1 MHGNCLKLDFAHGI
15 LILDF
20 YAPMRERKAPMQQ
33 TMHSPANDRRT
44 LKRTGWAL
52 FILSPFLLLLIL
64 SLAAGHSVLDAY
76 PVWSDELCFWRT
88 LYSWDEAG
96 MATGYYGMHEQI
108 APIGTMGTSGIGPI
122 LLYGWFVKLFGL
134 SHNTIMLANAVWC
147 SAAAAV
153 FCLLRKPRFSVS
165 LLMSGIMMAY
175 APIILYAATSMT
187 QWFNY
192 ALVLLYIT
200 FLLGYQERRKGWLL
214 VLCVLTIVLGALYR
228 PMYCLLFLPVLLLYC
243 RYQFNWRMLGFGI
256 PALVISLICCYVA
269 MQTAAPYAS
278 GFVYHLLRAD
288 SLTIAWHMLLSHT
301 KSNLIDYFVRA
312 SGSPM
317 QDAFRYLYCGITGLC
332 LVSSFI
338 RTDRTETGR
347 LCLRAGYRGPIMSCF
362 LLLIAAYGFTMV
374 FYEAN
379 DWADLRQL
387 APYLWLVAAYLIAR
401 HRRVIPLA
409 TLAGCAVSLALLIA
423 QPEGV
428 FTDTNRFAVPAAS
441 QHLPAVTETIV
452 FDENA
457 ADPFE
462 NTVRVDVY
470 DYELLRQLDPALG
483 LQYGWFT
490 TDTVEKSRWVLT
502 DKLKCP
508 ITGYENVLE
517 TPDFKVYRHIEE
529 D

>member
-1 MHGNCLKLDFAHGI
+1 
-15 LILDF
+15 
-20 YAPMRERKAPMQQ
+20 MQQ
-33 TMHSPANDRRT
+33 TMQTPGSGHRA
-44 LKRTGWAL
+44 LQRTGWAIL
-52 FILSPFLLLLIL
+52 ILSPFLLLVLL
-64 SLAAGHSVLDAY
+64 SLAVGHNVLDAY
-76 PVWSDELCFWRT
+76 PVWLDELCFWRT
-88 LYSWDEAG
+88 LYSWNEMG
-96 MATGYYGMHEQI
+96 MATGYYGMYEQI
-108 APIGTMGTSGIGPI
+108 APIGTMGTSGIGPL
-122 LLYGWFVKLFGL
+122 LLYGGFVKLFGL
-134 SHNTIMLANAVWC
+134 SHHTIMLANATWC
-147 SAAAAV
+147 SVAAAV
-153 FCLLRKPRFSVS
+153 FCALRKPKLSVS

-175 APIILYAATSMT
+175 APIVLYAYTSMT

-200 FLLGYQERRKGWLL
+200 FLLGYQERRRVWLL

-228 PMYCLLFLPVLLLYC
+228 PMYCLLFLPLMLLFC
-243 RYQFNWRMLGFGI
+243 RYQFNLRMLGFGAG
-256 PALVISLICCYVA
+256 ALAISVGCCYLA
-269 MQTAAPYAS
+269 MQTAAPHAS

-288 SLTIAWHMLLSHT
+288 SLATAWRMLLSHT

-312 SGSPM
+312 KGSPM

-332 LVSSFI
+332 LISAFV
-338 RTDRTETGR
+338 RTDRNEQGR
-347 LCLRAGYRGPIMSCF
+347 LCLRAGYRGSIMSCF
-362 LLLIAAYGFTMV
+362 VLLLAAYGFTML

-401 HRRVIPLA
+401 HRRVIPIC

-428 FTDTNRFAVPAAS
+428 FVDANRFAVPQASEHLAAVA
-441 QHLPAVTETIV
+441 QTIEY
-452 FDENA
+452 DENA
-457 ADPFE
+457 TDPFA

-470 DYELLRQLDPALG
+470 NYELMRQLHPGLG
-483 LQYGWFT
+483 LQCGWFT

-508 ITGYENVLE
+508 VTGYENVLE
-517 TPDFKVYRHIEE
+517 TPDYKVYRHIKE

>member
-1 MHGNCLKLDFAHGI
+1 MDVMTMQNSGA
-15 LILDF
+15 
-20 YAPMRERKAPMQQ
+20 ER
-33 TMHSPANDRRT
+33 RV
-44 LKRTGWAL
+44 LKRLGWAL
-52 FILSPFLLLLIL
+52 LILSPFLLLTVL
-64 SLAAGHSVLDAY
+64 SLVMGHNVLDAY

-108 APIGTMGTSGIGPI
+108 APIGTMGTHGIGPL

-134 SHNTIMLANAVWC
+134 SHSAIMLANALWC
-147 SAAAAV
+147 SVAAGV
-153 FCLLRKPRFSVS
+153 FCALRKPRFSVS
-165 LLMSGIMMAY
+165 LLMTGIMMAY
-175 APIILYAATSMT
+175 APIILYASTSMT

-200 FLLGYQERRKGWLL
+200 FLLGYQERRKIWLL
-214 VLCVLTIVLGALYR
+214 ALCTLTIILGALYR
-228 PMYCLLFLPVLLLYC
+228 PMYCLLFLPLLLLFC
-243 RYQFNWRMLGFGI
+243 RYQFNVRMISFGV
-256 PALVISLICCYVA
+256 PALLISLLCCYLS
-269 MQTAAPYAS
+269 MQTAAPHAS
-278 GFVYHLLRAD
+278 GFVYHFIRAENV
-288 SLTIAWHMLLSHT
+288 STAWHMLLSHT
-301 KSNLIDYFVRA
+301 KSNLIDYFIRA
-312 SGSPM
+312 KGSPM
-317 QDAFRYLYCGITGLC
+317 QDAFRYLYCGITVLC
-332 LVSSFI
+332 LISSFI
-338 RTDRTETGR
+338 RTDKNENGR
-347 LCLRAGYRGPIMSCF
+347 LCLRTGYRGSIMSCF
-362 LLLIAAYGFTMV
+362 LLLTGAFGFTML

-409 TLAGCAVSLALLIA
+409 TLAGCAVSVALLIA

-428 FTDTNRFAVPAAS
+428 FTDTNRFAVPTAS
-441 QHLPAVTETIV
+441 EHLPAVVETIC
-452 FDENA
+452 FDET
-457 ADPFE
+457 ADTPFD

-517 TPDFKVYRHIEE
+517 TPDYKVYRRLEE

>member
-1 MHGNCLKLDFAHGI
+1 MTMQTSAS
-15 LILDF
+15 
-20 YAPMRERKAPMQQ
+20 ERR
-33 TMHSPANDRRT
+33 HLRRI
-44 LKRTGWAL
+44 GWAL
-52 FILSPFLLLLIL
+52 FILSPFLLLAVL
-64 SLAAGHSVLDAY
+64 SLAVGHSVLDAY

-108 APIGTMGTSGIGPI
+108 APIGTMGTYGIGPL

-134 SHNTIMLANAVWC
+134 SHNTILLSNALWC
-147 SAAAAV
+147 SLAAAV

-175 APIILYAATSMT
+175 APIILYAYTSMT
-187 QWFNY
+187 QVFNY
-192 ALVLLYIT
+192 ALVLFYIT
-200 FLLGYQERRKGWLL
+200 FLLGYQERRKVWLL

-228 PMYCLLFLPVLLLYC
+228 PMYCLLFLPLMLLFC
-243 RYQFNWRMLGFGI
+243 RYRFNLRMVSFAI
-256 PALVISLICCYVA
+256 PALIICFLCCYLA
-269 MQTAAPYAS
+269 MQTAAPHAS
-278 GFVYHLLRAD
+278 GFLYHLFRAD
-288 SLTIAWHMLLSHT
+288 DLTTAWHMLLSHT
-301 KSNLIDYFVRA
+301 KSNLIDYFIRA
-312 SGSPM
+312 TGSPM
-317 QDAFRYLYCGITGLC
+317 QDAFRYLYCGITVLC
-332 LVSSFI
+332 LISAFI
-338 RTDRTETGR
+338 RTDKDENGR
-347 LCLRAGYRGPIMSCF
+347 LCLRTGYRGPIMSCF
-362 LLLIAAYGFTMV
+362 LLLMAAFGFTML

-387 APYLWLVAAYLIAR
+387 APYLWLVSAYLIAR

-428 FTDTNRFAVPAAS
+428 FTDTNRFAVPEAS
-441 QHLPAVTETIV
+441 EHLTAVVETIV
-452 FDENA
+452 YDEDA
-457 ADPFE
+457 EDPFD

-470 DYELLRQLDPALG
+470 GYELLRQLDPRLG

-502 DKLKCP
+502 DKLKAP

-517 TPDFKVYRHIEE
+517 TPDYKVYRHIEG